1 MHEMTA
7 LQLLA
12 YIATAIGLQ
21 SLLAVAILIWRR
33 SPPDSVR
40 VTPVVSSR
48 TSEAAWEGLRAF
60 RVVARSY
67 EDLARTQCSLAL
79 APVDKAPLPPFKP
92 GQFLTFSLAVD
103 GAETPA
109 RVIRCYSLSDTPDP
123 DQYRITVKRAL
134 APPGK
139 PDAPAG
145 IASSWL
151 HDRAQTGTLL
161 DVRAPSGQFF
171 FVADPDAPPV
181 FIAGGIGIT
190 PMLSMLKA
198 ALADQPGRAAHLFY
212 GVRNSQDHAFKADL
226 RQLADAHSGL
236 ALHILYAD
244 PTQQDVVGN
253 DYDLPGFINLDL
265 LKQTLPH
272 GRHAFYICGPDPMMK
287 ALIPALLG
295 WGVAEADIHRE
306 SFGPQT
312 AAPRPAAY
320 PVAGPAFAIGFRRS
334 GRTLDWAGRDA
345 NLLDFAERHSIVVDA
360 GCRGGSCGTCETR
373 LISGR
378 VQYAAKPEF
387 DITPG
392 HCLLCIAVP
401 ATALE
406 LDA

>member
-1 MHEMTA
+1 MTA

-12 YIATAIGLQ
+12 YIAAAIGLQ
-21 SLLAVAILIWRR
+21 SLLAVAIIIWRR
-33 SPPDSVR
+33 NPPEAVR

-48 TSEAAWEGLRAF
+48 RSEAAWDGLRAF
-60 RVVARSY
+60 RVIGRTY
-67 EDLARTQCSLAL
+67 EDLAYTQCSFTLSS
-79 APVDKAPLPPFKP
+79 VDKAPLPPFKP

-103 GAETPA
+103 GSETPA

-123 DQYRITVKRAL
+123 DHYRITVKRAL
-134 APPGK
+134 APPCK
-139 PDAPAG
+139 PDAPHG
-145 IASSWL
+145 IASGWL
-151 HDRAQTGTLL
+151 HDKAQTGTLL

-171 FVADPDAPPV
+171 FVADSDAPPV

-212 GVRNSQDHAFKADL
+212 GVRNSQDHAFKTDL

-236 ALHILYAD
+236 ALHVLYAD
-244 PTQQDVVGN
+244 PTPQDVQEQ
-253 DYDLPGFINLDL
+253 DFDLPGFITLDL

-295 WGVAEADIHRE
+295 WGVADADIHRE

-312 AAPRPAAY
+312 AAPIPAAS
-320 PVAGPAFAIGFRRS
+320 PVAGPTLAIGFRRS

-345 NLLDFAERHSIVVDA
+345 NLLDFAERHSIPVDA

-392 HCLLCIAVP
+392 HCLLCVATP
-401 ATALE
+401 ETALE
-406 LDA
+406 LNA

>member
-1 MHEMTA
+1 MTA

-21 SLLAVAILIWRR
+21 CLLAIAILIWRKR
-33 SPPDSVR
+33 TTVAEHG
-40 VTPVVSSR
+40 VPVVSAR
-48 TSEAAWEGLRAF
+48 TSEAAWDGLRAF
-60 RVVARSY
+60 QVTARAY
-67 EDLARTQCSLAL
+67 EDLAHRQCTLAL
-79 APVDKAPLPPFKP
+79 APVDKVPLPPFKP
-92 GQFLTFSLAVD
+92 GQFLTFSLPVD
-103 GAETPA
+103 GPQMPT
-109 RVIRCYSLSDTPDP
+109 RVTRCYSLSDTPDP

-134 APPGK
+134 APPDK

-145 IASSWL
+145 IASGWL
-151 HDRAQTGTLL
+151 HDQVRIGTLL
-161 DVRAPSGQFF
+161 DVRAPSGQFI
-171 FVADPDAPPV
+171 FVDDPKAPPV

-190 PMLSMLKA
+190 PILSMLKA
-198 ALADQPGRAAHLFY
+198 ALADQPERTAHLFY
-212 GVRNSQDHAFKADL
+212 GVRNSQDHAFKTDL
-226 RQLADAHSGL
+226 RQLADVHPGL

-244 PTQQDVVGN
+244 PTAQDVQGQ
-253 DYDLPGFINLDL
+253 DHDLPGFISLDL

-295 WGVAEADIHRE
+295 WGVADADIHRE

-312 AAPRPAAY
+312 AAPRPVAS
-320 PVAGPAFAIGFRRS
+320 PVAGPTLAIRFRRS

-345 NLLDFAERHSIVVDA
+345 NLLDFAERNSIAVDA

-387 DITPG
+387 DISPG
-392 HCLLCIAVP
+392 HCLLCVATP

>member
-1 MHEMTA
+1 MPDMTA
-7 LQLLA
+7 LQLFA
-12 YIATAIGLQ
+12 YIALAIVLQ
-21 SLLAVAILIWRR
+21 SLLAVVILIWRR
-33 SPPDSVR
+33 NLPAAVR

-48 TSEAAWEGLRAF
+48 TSEAAWDGLRVF
-60 RVVARSY
+60 RVVARTY
-67 EDLARTQCSLAL
+67 EDLARAQCSFAL

-92 GQFLTFSLAVD
+92 GQFLTFSLTID
-103 GAETPA
+103 GSETPA
-109 RVIRCYSLSDTPDP
+109 RVIRCYSVSDTPDP

-151 HDRAQTGTLL
+151 HDQAQTGTLL

-190 PMLSMLKA
+190 PILSMLKA
-198 ALADQPGRAAHLFY
+198 ALADEQERAAHLFY
-212 GVRNSQDHAFKADL
+212 GVRNGQDHAFKTDL
-226 RQLADAHSGL
+226 RQFADTHSGL

-244 PTQQDVVGN
+244 PTPQDVQGP
-253 DYDLPGFINLDL
+253 DYDLPGFITLDL
-265 LKQTLPH
+265 LKQILPH

-287 ALIPALLG
+287 VLIPALLA
-295 WGVAEADIHRE
+295 WGVADADIHRE
-306 SFGPQT
+306 SFGPQA
-312 AAPRPAAY
+312 AAPKQAALS
-320 PVAGPAFAIGFRRS
+320 VGGPALPIGFRRS
-334 GRTLDWAGRDA
+334 GRTLDWAGRDS
-345 NLLDFAERHSIVVDA
+345 NLLDFAQRNSIAVDS

-378 VQYAAKPEF
+378 VQYAAKPVF

-392 HCLLCIAVP
+392 HCLLCTAVP